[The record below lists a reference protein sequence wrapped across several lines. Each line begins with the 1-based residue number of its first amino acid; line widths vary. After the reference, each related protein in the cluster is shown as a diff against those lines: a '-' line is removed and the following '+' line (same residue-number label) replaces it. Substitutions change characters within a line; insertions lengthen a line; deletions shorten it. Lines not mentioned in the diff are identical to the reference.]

1 MLWNFRRGL
10 MCAQIWT
17 RPGAPFVREACVF
30 TAFLLEFSFQA
41 VANATLANDV
51 DATASEEG
59 RHEGIS
65 FFS

>member
-1 MLWNFRRGL
+1 

-30 TAFLLEFSFQA
+30 TVFLLEFSFQA
-41 VANATLANDV
+41 VANDV

-59 RHEGIS
+59 RHGGIS